1 VGTADGNCRE
11 NGLIQ
16 RQGTWKAGCRETG
29 KSGLAE
35 GPGKPAGSNPGRA
48 PRPYPTPSR
57 SGHVLARHAGI
68 DEKTGQLEPAADGG
82 PRRLV
87 LSTDFYK
94 VYESAGNKAE
104 GLASLWCW
112 AHMRRHIVRAGDANP
127 VQLTYW
133 TRDWLD
139 RIRALYA
146 AHDALMAAWQENAAP
161 AAGQEQAAAAR
172 LAETRGAWDEA
183 ISVIDAARKEQM
195 AAPGLQEPAK
205 KALATLDREWDG
217 LIAHRDYPMIDLDNN
232 SAERQ
237 LRGPVVTRKNAGGSR
252 NGGTARN
259 AARIWTAT
267 ATAARAGLNLQTY
280 LAAYLDE
287 CGRNNGKPLTGPS
300 LERFLPWA
308 ASPEDLHAWAQP
320 PRHRKPR
327 VG

>member
-1 VGTADGNCRE
+1 VS
-11 NGLIQ
+11 LPM
-16 RQGTWKAGCRETG
+16 GCSPHLKHNTDHQTTSTSRA
-29 KSGLAE
+29 AE
-35 GPGKPAGSNPGRA
+35 KE
-48 PRPYPTPSR
+48 RPVR
-57 SGHVLARHAGI
+57 R
-68 DEKTGQLEPAADGG
+68 PAADGG

-205 KALATLDREWDG
+205 KALATLDR
-217 LIAHRDYPMIDLDNN
+217 
-232 SAERQ
+232 
-237 LRGPVVTRKNAGGSR
+237 
-252 NGGTARN
+252 
-259 AARIWTAT
+259 
-267 ATAARAGLNLQTY
+267 
-280 LAAYLDE
+280 
-287 CGRNNGKPLTGPS
+287 
-300 LERFLPWA
+300 
-308 ASPEDLHAWAQP
+308 
-320 PRHRKPR
+320 
-327 VG
+327 